1 MGMIPGFNDFLS
13 KGHEKES
20 QNRLKRLM
28 IIMDSMNDQELDCVD
43 GIKLFQKETS
53 RFVRVCRGAGA
64 HPAEVSELLGQYH
77 KFSQMVKKMGGI
89 NSRSGL
95 AMYGIVALCPST
107 EVKCPDVKGGMAGS
121 GKY

>member
-1 MGMIPGFNDFLS
+1 
-13 KGHEKES
+13 
-20 QNRLKRLM
+20 M

-89 NSRSGL
+89 KGL
-95 AMYGIVALCPST
+95 FSDGPGQEMTKQQMAMLNT
-107 EVKCPDVKGGMAGS
+107 EMA
-121 GKY
+121 KM